1 MPNPSKNPPRPRT
14 LWRNL
19 FLLAL
24 TVLPLALTFAPFNQ
38 FYFAWIA
45 LAPWLLLV
53 ARCPSKKSAFFWS
66 WLVGIAFFASNM
78 WWITGVTLPGMLGLV
93 VYLGLY
99 FPLAALFIRPILTPD
114 PPRPLPAIL
123 WIATV
128 WTALEWLRGTLF
140 TGLPWLYLGHS
151 QTPLLA
157 LCQIADLTSV
167 YGVTFFL
174 LLPNAILALYLLR
187 KTRPSPSKP
196 TDSSV
201 GPSLLPSLIA
211 TASLFLLLLAY
222 GLFRLNQSTA
232 TPGPLVMV
240 VQPNFPQS
248 NTGSK
253 GADSVDFVRFHLDA
267 TLAALDAARS
277 RNQLPDLVVW
287 SETTMP
293 PLNATYQQNMAS
305 RNPDYGAF
313 LLAVRERLSRM
324 AAEYRIHLL
333 VGSGDNIPA
342 TKPDGSAGWSHRN
355 SSQLFT
361 PNGQLST
368 LRYDKIHLVPF
379 GEYMPFKESF
389 PPLYK
394 FFNQFNPYQGYDHT
408 VAPGTD
414 LTVFPLETD
423 KASYRFVTPICFEDV
438 DAGLL
443 ARLMYSRHAGKRAD
457 FIVNI
462 TNDGWFAGPQM
473 AQHLQLARFRSIETR
488 SPTARSV
495 NTGISGFIDPVGRTH
510 DLLPTNTTG
519 VSTARLT
526 LDSRIAPYTLLGD
539 AFAYL
544 CLAVTAITPVL
555 RKMKNRRPKGR

>member
-1 MPNPSKNPPRPRT
+1 MPNSSKTPPRPRT

-19 FLLAL
+19 LLLAL
-24 TVLPLALTFAPFNQ
+24 TVLPLAITFAPFNQ

-45 LAPWLLLV
+45 LAPWLLLI
-53 ARCPSKKSAFFWS
+53 ARCPSKKSSFFWS

-93 VYLGLY
+93 AYLGLY
-99 FPLAALFIRPILTPD
+99 FPLAALFIRPTLTPGH
-114 PPRPLPAIL
+114 PRPLLAIL

-174 LLPNAILALYLLR
+174 LLPNAILALFLLNGR
-187 KTRPSPSKP
+187 RIKP
-196 TDSSV
+196 
-201 GPSLLPSLIA
+201 LLPSLIT

-253 GADSVDFVRFHLDA
+253 GATYAEIVRFHLD
-267 TLAALDAARS
+267 TTTSALEAARAT
-277 RNQLPDLVVW
+277 NQLPDLVVW
-287 SETTMP
+287 SETMMP
-293 PLNATYQQNMAS
+293 PLNATYQQYMA
-305 RNPDYGAF
+305 RNNAEYGDF
-313 LLAVRERLSRM
+313 LLAVRQRLSQL
-324 AAEYRIHLL
+324 ASTYRISLL
-333 VGSGDNIPA
+333 VGASENIPR
-342 TKPDGSAGWSHRN
+342 TKPDGQPGWAHRN
-355 SSQLFT
+355 CAQLFT
-361 PNGQLST
+361 PDGQLAS

-379 GEYMPFKESF
+379 GEYMPFKQSF

-394 FFNQFNPYQGYDHT
+394 FFNLFNPYDFDYD
-408 VAPGTD
+408 VAPGTE
-414 LTVFPLETD
+414 LTVFPLATP
-423 KASYRFVTPICFEDV
+423 SGNFRFVTPICFEDV
-438 DAGLL
+438 DAVLL

-495 NTGISGFIDPVGRTH
+495 NTGISGFIDPAGRTH
-510 DLLPTNTTG
+510 NLLPTNTTG